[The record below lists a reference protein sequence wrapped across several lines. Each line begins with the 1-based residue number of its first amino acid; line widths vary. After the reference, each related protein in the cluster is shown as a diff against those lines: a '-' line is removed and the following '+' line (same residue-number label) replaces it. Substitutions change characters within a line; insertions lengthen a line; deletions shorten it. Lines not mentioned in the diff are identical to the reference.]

1 MKLFHA
7 RTNVKAPANALI
19 YPPGKIYDAVHGYA
33 VAASLQAEALPQN
46 LIARCQDGLSKSDLS
61 RLDYLHSFGGIPVF
75 SNRFLDAMGE
85 LGGEIE
91 YRKTQVLMGGERF
104 EFNIGRV
111 LNRMALVDY
120 EKSGI
125 GNGNF
130 LAGTYFLRD
139 LAPGFLI
146 ARERNP
152 LCQSVFAVTE
162 DFVNL
167 AGKHRLH
174 ILFKEVAYA

>member
-1 MKLFHA
+1 MKLYHA
-7 RTNVKAPANALI
+7 RTRLKAPANALI

-33 VAASLQAEALPQN
+33 VAGRLDAGDLPDN

-85 LGGEIE
+85 LDGEIE

-104 EFNIGRV
+104 EFNIGRI
-111 LNRMALVDY
+111 LNRMTLIDY

-125 GNGNF
+125 GTGDF
-130 LAGTYFLRD
+130 LASTYFLRN
-139 LAPGFLI
+139 LASGFLI

-174 ILFKEVAYA
+174 ILFEEVAYA